1 MDLSHHLLQ
10 NIENKSNITSKV
22 LNLHLKSNNDLMSI
36 YNSTPVKRSASK
48 RSIAKN
54 AERVL
59 DAPELR
65 DDFYLNLIDWSAENI
80 ISVPLNQELFLWD
93 ENCLKSTLL
102 FKMTDQYLLGYL
114 ASTSWMKTK
123 GITLKKLLFL
133 NNNNFKIHFRKFSCS
148 QLFKLLCTYMGCK

>member
-10 NIENKSNITSKV
+10 SIENKSTSKV
-22 LNLHLKSNNDLMSI
+22 LNLHLKSNNDLISS
-36 YNSTPVKRSASK
+36 YKSQSNNKSCSKK
-48 RSIAKN
+48 RSISAN

-65 DDFYLNLIDWSAENI
+65 NDFYLNLIDWSVNNI

-93 ENCLKSTLL
+93 ESCLKSTLL
-102 FKMTDQYLLGYL
+102 FKMTDQYLIGYL

-123 GITLKKLLFL
+123 GFYI
-133 NNNNFKIHFRKFSCS
+133 
-148 QLFKLLCTYMGCK
+148 

>member
-10 NIENKSNITSKV
+10 SIENKSTSKV
-22 LNLHLKSNNDLMSI
+22 LNLHLKSNNDLISS
-36 YNSTPVKRSASK
+36 YKSQTNNNKSCGKK
-48 RSIAKN
+48 RSISAN

-65 DDFYLNLIDWSAENI
+65 NDFYLNLIDWSVNNI

-102 FKMTDQYLLGYL
+102 FKMTDQYLIGYL

-123 GITLKKLLFL
+123 GF
-133 NNNNFKIHFRKFSCS
+133 
-148 QLFKLLCTYMGCK
+148 